1 MASVRSGRPRRVEPD
16 IKTMSNDSKYSLSR
30 RKALLGLGTV
40 GVAGAGAGVGTSAL
54 FSDEEEFENNE
65 LMAGELDLVVDYA
78 TSRSSLNDSSQT
90 GTRDGPNSDPATY
103 EYVLEDVKPGDSGGL
118 VFCPKIIDN
127 PGYLWLGSADG
138 PTSSENGYTEPE
150 PAPAD
155 ETAGADPRDQ
165 TGGVNDLVID
175 RYTDPGDPN
184 GGGELDEATQVS
196 IYYVEGSTDIENF
209 IYEGQVNCD
218 PTENDNLD
226 SGVTRREVEEES
238 ITNLGELGEALESG
252 LPLPNGDDV
261 YPASEDEDDQTGPCI
276 CIEWEVPVE
285 VGNAIQSD
293 SYSVDFQF
301 DAVQSR
307 NNPNNENPFATEVSS
322 DSELVTALQN
332 SNGITLA
339 SGYTPPKSPIQGTY
353 DPPNNPDTFDL
364 YQIDLVNPPG
374 QAGEFR
380 QYAYIRPNGQVRTAP
395 GLIEQRDTNVLKVFV
410 NQGETYPLT
419 IVVTDQIADGDY
431 TIEELSSASDATIV
445 TVDGT

>member
-1 MASVRSGRPRRVEPD
+1 
-16 IKTMSNDSKYSLSR
+16 
-30 RKALLGLGTV
+30 
-40 GVAGAGAGVGTSAL
+40 
-54 FSDEEEFENNE
+54 
-65 LMAGELDLVVDYA
+65 
-78 TSRSSLNDSSQT
+78 
-90 GTRDGPNSDPATY
+90 
-103 EYVLEDVKPGDSGGL
+103 
-118 VFCPKIIDN
+118 
-127 PGYLWLGSADG
+127 
-138 PTSSENGYTEPE
+138 
-150 PAPAD
+150 
-155 ETAGADPRDQ
+155 
-165 TGGVNDLVID
+165 
-175 RYTDPGDPN
+175 
-184 GGGELDEATQVS
+184 VS

-307 NNPNNENPFATEVSS
+307 NNPNNENPFAVEVSS

-353 DPPNNPDTFDL
+353 DPPNNPGTFDL

-395 GLIEQRDTNVLKVFV
+395 GLIEQDTSVLKVFV

>member
-1 MASVRSGRPRRVEPD
+1 MTDKFE
-16 IKTMSNDSKYSLSR
+16 LSR
-30 RKALLGLGTV
+30 RKALLGLGTI
-40 GVAGAGAGVGTSAL
+40 GLAGAGAGVGTSAL
-54 FSDEEEFENNE
+54 FSDEESFENNSLE
-65 LMAGELDLVVDYA
+65 AGTLDLRVDYA
-78 TSRSSLNDSSQT
+78 TSRSSLNDQNQS
-90 GTRDGPNSDPATY
+90 GFVDGDPASYSYT
-103 EYVLEDVKPGDSGGL
+103 LGDVKPGDTGGL

-127 PGYLWLGSADG
+127 PGYLWLGSNDG

-150 PAPAD
+150 PQPAN
-155 ETAGADPRDQ
+155 ETAGADPLNQSD
-165 TGGVNDLVID
+165 TSGVNDLVID
-175 RYTDPGDPN
+175 RFTDAGVPD
-184 GGGELDEATQVS
+184 GGGELDEAVQVS
-196 IYYVEGSTDIENF
+196 IYYVEGSTDIDNF
-209 IYEGQVNCD
+209 IDEDGQVNCNPD
-218 PTENDNLD
+218 ENDNLGTD
-226 SGVTRREVEEES
+226 VTRREVEENS

-252 LPLPNGDDV
+252 LPLPNGNDT
-261 YPASEDEDDQTGPCI
+261 YPASEGVDDQTGPCI
-276 CIEWEVPVE
+276 CIEWDVPVE
-285 VGNAIQSD
+285 VGNEIQGD
-293 SYSVDFQF
+293 SYSVDFEF
-301 DAVQSR
+301 GALQSR
-307 NNPNNENPFATEVSS
+307 NNPNNENPFAVEVSS